1 MRCII
6 LGSAEIKNYEKI
18 SRFINPEDFI
28 IACDG
33 GLNHVEKLGL
43 SPSAVNLVVGDFDS
57 FPRDKVLRQAQ
68 QPQGEFVFEGQIIQ
82 LPCEKDDTD
91 VFFAVKEAL
100 RRGFTDFVLV
110 GVIGQRFDHSLV
122 NISVLLYLQKN
133 GATGVI
139 YDDYSKMQLVV
150 AGAKPTLIP
159 DIYSYFSLMTLE
171 KEAVGITI
179 KNAKYPLENATI
191 ENSYQLGVSNE
202 VIPGQQAEVSL
213 KNGTLLLI
221 QVW

>member
-1 MRCII
+1 MRVVI
-6 LGSAEIKNYEKI
+6 LGSAEIKNYERI
-18 SRFINPEDFI
+18 SHFINPEDFI

-43 SPSAVNLVVGDFDS
+43 SPSAVDLIVGDFDS
-57 FPRDKVLRQAQ
+57 HFRPSEQNFPSAQ
-68 QPQGEFVFEGQIIQ
+68 IVQ

-100 RRGFTDFVLV
+100 HRGFTDFILL

-122 NISVLLYLQKN
+122 NISILLYLQKKS
-133 GATGVI
+133 AAGVI

-150 AGAKPTLIP
+150 AGAEPTLIP
-159 DIYSYFSLMTLE
+159 DNYSYFSLMTLE
-171 KEAVGITI
+171 KEAVGVTI
-179 KNAKYPLENATI
+179 KNAKYPLENAII

-213 KNGTLLLI
+213 KTGSLLLI

>member
-1 MRCII
+1 MRVVI

-43 SPSAVNLVVGDFDS
+43 SPSA
-57 FPRDKVLRQAQ
+57 
-68 QPQGEFVFEGQIIQ
+68 EIIQ

-100 RRGFTDFVLV
+100 RRGFTDFVLI

-150 AGAKPTLIP
+150 ADAKPTFIP
-159 DIYSYFSLMTLE
+159 NTYSYFSLMTLE
-171 KEAVGITI
+171 KEAVGVTI

-213 KNGTLLLI
+213 KTGSLLLI

>member
-1 MRCII
+1 MRVVI

-43 SPSAVNLVVGDFDS
+43 SPSAVDLIVGDFDS
-57 FPRDKVLRQAQ
+57 HSRPNEQDFPSAQ
-68 QPQGEFVFEGQIIQ
+68 IVQ

-100 RRGFTDFVLV
+100 HRGFTDFILL

-122 NISVLLYLQKN
+122 NISVLLYLQGH
-133 GATGVI
+133 GASGVI

-150 AGAKPTLIP
+150 AGAEPTLIP
-159 DIYSYFSLMTLE
+159 DNYSYFSLMTLE
-171 KEAVGITI
+171 KEAVGVTI
-179 KNAKYPLENATI
+179 KNAKYPLENAII
-191 ENSYQLGVSNE
+191 ENSYQLGVSNQ

-213 KNGTLLLI
+213 KTGSLLLI

>member
-1 MRCII
+1 MRVVI

-43 SPSAVNLVVGDFDS
+43 SPSAVDLIVGDFDS
-57 FPRDKVLRQAQ
+57 HFRPSEQDFPSAQ
-68 QPQGEFVFEGQIIQ
+68 IVQ

-91 VFFAVKEAL
+91 VFFAVKAAL
-100 RRGFTDFVLV
+100 RRGFTDFILL

-122 NISVLLYLQKN
+122 NISVLLYLKKH
-133 GATGVI
+133 GAAGVI

-150 AGAKPTLIP
+150 AGTKPTLIP

-171 KEAVGITI
+171 KEAVGVTI
-179 KNAKYPLENATI
+179 KNAKYPLENTTI
-191 ENSYQLGVSNE
+191 ENSYQLGVSNQ
-202 VIPGQQAEVSL
+202 VIPEQQAEVSL
-213 KNGTLLLI
+213 KTGSLLLI

>member
-1 MRCII
+1 MRVVI

-57 FPRDKVLRQAQ
+57 HSRPDSWDYTNA
-68 QPQGEFVFEGQIIQ
+68 EIIQ
-82 LPCEKDDTD
+82 LPREKDDTD

-100 RRGFTDFVLV
+100 RRDFTDFVLI

-150 AGAKPTLIP
+150 ADAKPTFIP
-159 DIYSYFSLMTLE
+159 NTYSYFSLMTLE
-171 KEAVGITI
+171 KEAVGVTI
-179 KNAKYPLENATI
+179 KNPLENATI

-202 VIPGQQAEVSL
+202 VIPEQQAEVSL
-213 KNGTLLLI
+213 KTGSLLLI

>member
-1 MRCII
+1 MRVVI

-43 SPSAVNLVVGDFDS
+43 SPSAVDLIVGDFDS
-57 FPRDKVLRQAQ
+57 HSRPNEQDFPSAQ
-68 QPQGEFVFEGQIIQ
+68 IVQ

-100 RRGFTDFVLV
+100 HRGFTDFILL

-133 GATGVI
+133 GAAGVI

-150 AGAKPTLIP
+150 AGTKPTLIP
-159 DIYSYFSLMTLE
+159 DTYSYFSLMTLE
-171 KEAVGITI
+171 KEAVGVTI

-191 ENSYQLGVSNE
+191 ENSYQLGVSNQ
-202 VIPGQQAEVSL
+202 VIPEQQAEVSL
-213 KNGTLLLI
+213 KTGSLLLI

>member
-1 MRCII
+1 MRVVI

-57 FPRDKVLRQAQ
+57 HSRPSEQNFPSA
-68 QPQGEFVFEGQIIQ
+68 EIIQ

-100 RRGFTDFVLV
+100 RRGFTDLVLI
-110 GVIGQRFDHSLV
+110 GV
-122 NISVLLYLQKN
+122 
-133 GATGVI
+133 
-139 YDDYSKMQLVV
+139 
-150 AGAKPTLIP
+150 
-159 DIYSYFSLMTLE
+159 
-171 KEAVGITI
+171 TI

-202 VIPGQQAEVSL
+202 VLPGQQAEVSL
-213 KNGTLLLI
+213 KTGSLLLI

>member
-1 MRCII
+1 MRVVI

-43 SPSAVNLVVGDFDS
+43 SPSAVDLIVGDFDS
-57 FPRDKVLRQAQ
+57 HSRPNEQDFPSAQ
-68 QPQGEFVFEGQIIQ
+68 IVQ

-100 RRGFTDFVLV
+100 HRGFTDFILL

-122 NISVLLYLQKN
+122 NISILLYLQKKS
-133 GATGVI
+133 AAGVI

-150 AGAKPTLIP
+150 AGAEPTLIP
-159 DIYSYFSLMTLE
+159 DNYSYFSLMTLE
-171 KEAVGITI
+171 KEAVGVTI
-179 KNAKYPLENATI
+179 KNAKYPLENAII

-213 KNGTLLLI
+213 KTGSLLLI

>member
-1 MRCII
+1 MRVVI

-43 SPSAVNLVVGDFDS
+43 SPSAVDLIVGDFDS
-57 FPRDKVLRQAQ
+57 HSCPNEQNFPSA
-68 QPQGEFVFEGQIIQ
+68 QIIQ

-100 RRGFTDFVLV
+100 YRGFTDFILL

-122 NISVLLYLQKN
+122 NISVLLYLQGH
-133 GATGVI
+133 GASGVI

-150 AGAKPTLIP
+150 AGAEPTLIP
-159 DIYSYFSLMTLE
+159 DNYSYFSLMTLE
-171 KEAVGITI
+171 KEAVGVTI
-179 KNAKYPLENATI
+179 KNAKYPLENAII

-202 VIPGQQAEVSL
+202 VIPEQQAEVSL
-213 KNGTLLLI
+213 KTGSLLLI

>member
-1 MRCII
+1 MTCVI

-57 FPRDKVLRQAQ
+57 HSKPTEQDFPSA
-68 QPQGEFVFEGQIIQ
+68 QIIQ

-100 RRGFTDFVLV
+100 RRGFKEFVLA

-122 NISVLLYLQKN
+122 NISVLQFLQKN

-150 AGAKPTLIP
+150 AGAEPVLIP
-159 DIYSYFSLMTLE
+159 ETYSYFSLMCI
-171 KEAVGITI
+171 AGDVSGVTI
-179 KNAKYPLENATI
+179 KNAKYPLEDATI
-191 ENSYQLGVSNE
+191 TSDYQYGVSNE
-202 VIPGQQAEVSL
+202 VLPGQTAEVTL
-213 KNGTLLLI
+213 EKGVLLLVM
-221 QVW
+221 VW

>member
-1 MRCII
+1 MRVVI

-57 FPRDKVLRQAQ
+57 HSRPSEQNFPSA
-68 QPQGEFVFEGQIIQ
+68 EIIQ

-100 RRGFTDFVLV
+100 RRGFTDFVLI

-150 AGAKPTLIP
+150 ATFIP
-159 DIYSYFSLMTLE
+159 NTYSYFSLMTLE
-171 KEAVGITI
+171 KEAVGVTI

-202 VIPGQQAEVSL
+202 VIPG
-213 KNGTLLLI
+213 
-221 QVW
+221 

>member
-1 MRCII
+1 MRVVI
-6 LGSAEIKNYEKI
+6 LGSAEIKNYERI

-43 SPSAVNLVVGDFDS
+43 SPSAVDLIVGDFDS
-57 FPRDKVLRQAQ
+57 HSRPNEQDFPSAQ
-68 QPQGEFVFEGQIIQ
+68 IVQ

-100 RRGFTDFVLV
+100 HRGFTDFILL

-122 NISVLLYLQKN
+122 NISILLYLQKKS
-133 GATGVI
+133 AAGVI

-150 AGAKPTLIP
+150 AGAEPTLIP
-159 DIYSYFSLMTLE
+159 DNYSYFSLMTLE
-171 KEAVGITI
+171 KEAVGVTI
-179 KNAKYPLENATI
+179 KNAKYPLENAII

-213 KNGTLLLI
+213 KTGSLLLI